1 MKQIKKRVI
10 SKAISIVSFLLLAI
24 INSYGQKPIRL
35 NVNAPYKIDVSKE
48 KNGDVESYKASQ
60 IGVSNMNQVV
70 TWKYSVINKK
80 NGGASINKIF
90 ILEIPANSNG
100 KTKKVPLN
108 KGEVIDKFI
117 LDENTRITPENIKI
131 PSASEIDIQKS
142 TNEPYYFPN
151 DDVYLAVS
159 KSFENIDW
167 IWKEGNREVHRGRFY
182 EFKADR
188 TRSLTVYGVHKSFN
202 IFRTVSKEINVRV
215 LGRNEVINYVLNIP
229 TSTIPDTSS
238 INLSVAVSMNKYK
251 KPFTWNWIINNE
263 LIESYSSEIKYK
275 PKTYFTSSEISVYPS
290 FFPSAKEANSLK
302 LSTLPAPSDFRVSIP
317 SKIYTD
323 ESLVVRAIATNKYPD
338 TKWIWNV
345 NGKEIASDA
354 DSLFIMYPLPNM
366 VVSVRPELNKRVGQT
381 KTVKFENV
389 IVRTVMPKNIDGELR
404 FCGPP
409 IKTQIY
415 SIGSAILGSESTQ
428 WVLYENNIKK
438 DSFKKNTFE
447 LKPTKSGNYYISP
460 NNRPD
465 LKFNFSI
472 EVVEI
477 PKRSISIEG
486 PAQVC
491 QSRPFELILNGF
503 EGDEKF
509 KWRWEKSQGT
519 NNAERKLIGN
529 GRTLRDSI
537 QSTSTYYVKG
547 EYNGCIIQDNVVR
560 KVFKID
566 DPLTPQINYQYLDKS
581 KEKARFFVYNYNNKN
596 SYQWSNDRFSTIYS
610 EGESISNYRL
620 KKGVNTIK
628 LRYKD
633 ECGIE
638 SSTASVSVIRKKF
651 EYFFMNAGIGFSNL
665 TRNSSYSITLGSRS
679 WYFRGKTSMPFIFK
693 GQYQTTVAS
702 TALQI
707 SEQSRVVNYPRST
720 GTYYVVNGNNAISR
734 ISATTGFI
742 AGSGKVKFYLG
753 GGIGRAD
760 LLWGLDIHNYAGNIK
775 EKEVWAKNINLSA
788 NGPEFEAGI
797 FLKLGKINFM
807 AGGSIIYDSKI
818 SKPYNEFQIGI
829 GFSTK

>member
-1 MKQIKKRVI
+1 MKQIQKIVI
-10 SKAISIVSFLLLAI
+10 SKAISIVSFFLLAI
-24 INSYGQKPIRL
+24 INSFGQKPIRL

-48 KNGDVESYKASQ
+48 KNGDIESYKASQ

-90 ILEIPANSNG
+90 IMEIPANSNG
-100 KTKKVPLN
+100 KIKSVPLN

-131 PSASEIDIQKS
+131 PSTSEIDIQKS

-151 DDVYLAVS
+151 DDVKIAVS
-159 KSFENIDW
+159 KSFEDIEW

-202 IFRTVSKEINVRV
+202 IFRTVSKEVNVKV
-215 LGRNEVINYVLNIP
+215 LGRSEVINYVLNIP

-238 INLSVAVSMNKYK
+238 INLSVAVSLNKYK
-251 KPFTWNWIINNE
+251 KPFTWNWKINNE

-275 PKTYFTSSEISVYPS
+275 PKTYFTSSEITVYPS
-290 FFPSAKEANSLK
+290 FFPSAKEASSLK
-302 LSTLPAPSDFRVSIP
+302 LSTLPAPSDFRISIP

-323 ESLVVRAIATNKYPD
+323 ESLVVRAIAVNKYPD

-345 NGKEIASDA
+345 NGKEIQSDT
-354 DSLFIMYPLPNM
+354 DSLYIKYPLPNM
-366 VVSVRPELNKRVGQT
+366 VVSVRPELNMRVGQT

-389 IVRTVMPKNIDGELR
+389 IVRTVMPKKIDGELR
-404 FCGPP
+404 FCGPSS
-409 IKTQIY
+409 KAQIY
-415 SIGSAILGSESTQ
+415 NLGPAILGSESTQ
-428 WVLYENNIKK
+428 WVLYEDNVRKFGFEKSTFQLRPIK
-438 DSFKKNTFE
+438 SA
-447 LKPTKSGNYYISP
+447 NYYISP

-472 EVVEI
+472 EVIEI
-477 PKRSISIEG
+477 PKRSISIQG

-491 QSRPFELILNGF
+491 ESQPFELTLNGF

-509 KWRWEKSQGT
+509 RWRWEKSQGT
-519 NNAERKLIGN
+519 NNTERKLIGN
-529 GRTLRDSI
+529 GRKLRDSI
-537 QSTSTYYVKG
+537 QFSSTYYVKG
-547 EYNGCIIQDNVVR
+547 EYNGCIIQDNIVR

-566 DPLTPQINYQYLDKS
+566 NPLMPQINYQYLDKS
-581 KEKARFFVYNYNNKN
+581 KEKAKFFVYNYNNKN
-596 SYQWSNDRFSTIYS
+596 SYQWSNDRFSTIYT
-610 EGESISNYRL
+610 EGESIANYRL
-620 KKGVNTIK
+620 KKGTNTFN
-628 LRYKD
+628 LRYQD
-633 ECGIE
+633 ECGIN
-638 SSTASVSVIRKKF
+638 SPIGSVSVIRTKF
-651 EYFFMNAGIGFSNL
+651 DYFFMNAGIGLSNL
-665 TRNSSYSITLGSRS
+665 TTNRSYSITLGSRS
-679 WYFRGKTSMPFIFK
+679 WYFRGKTSMPFILK
-693 GQYQTTVAS
+693 GQYQTTFAS

-707 SEQSRVVNYPRST
+707 SDQSRVINYPRST
-720 GTYYVVNGNNAISR
+720 GTYYVVNGNNAVSR
-734 ISATTGFI
+734 ISATTGLITGFNKI
-742 AGSGKVKFYLG
+742 KFFVG
-753 GGIGRAD
+753 GGFGKAD
-760 LLWGLDIHNYAGNIK
+760 ILWGLDINNYVGDKK
-775 EKEVWAKNINLSA
+775 EKEVWARNINLSA